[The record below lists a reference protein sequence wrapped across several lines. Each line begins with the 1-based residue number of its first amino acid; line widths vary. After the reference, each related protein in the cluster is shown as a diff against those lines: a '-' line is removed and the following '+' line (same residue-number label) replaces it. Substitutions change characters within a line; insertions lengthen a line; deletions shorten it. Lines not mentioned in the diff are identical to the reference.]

1 MRVLGLAAL
10 ALAALTFGIAVAA
23 GAFQQ
28 GSNVVK
34 AVVPPSPA
42 PAELA
47 AIQQLV
53 LRAAARMGD
62 PSPTDGV
69 LVPTT
74 SRLAE
79 LVDVDTAEPDTP
91 VYFVLVHGRF
101 TDHSAPVPKGAKAST
116 AALLTLTIDPGTNQS
131 INTRLVSAAP
141 DLNAIGTPEP
151 LSLGTNTDPT
161 ADVPCPTGHERLVG
175 PKALR
180 RFHAVGAVSCTD
192 GIRTYPGHGQWRV
205 RVGRVAV
212 GSVAGLQRYF
222 EQPNGPK
229 LGKGQGCLLVARIIL
244 VPAFVD
250 RHGHWLV
257 PRTPVDG
264 CGQPQGGY
272 GPLFHAIRWHVVSVD
287 KVRLMISAAALG
299 THCAMEIKDLPAGGI
314 GPILSTSGGP
324 LFKSSPRTVHAC
336 IYRTPRNDLEVG
348 NFVRGFSL
356 GVAQT
361 QRLLGAMTGGEP
373 RGSCPNERT
382 FAVIHTKPELW
393 AEVELG
399 GCFRVGRTYPDYGM
413 GEADPAVVRSIL
425 GVPRPGRARGS
436 TRAPRCRPPRR
447 AARARRRDRAARTAH
462 ARDLPSARRRA

>member
-74 SRLAE
+74 RRLAE

-131 INTRLVSAAP
+131 INTGLVSAAP

-161 ADVPCPTGHERLVG
+161 ANVPCPTGHERLVG

-205 RVGRVAV
+205 RGRRVAV
-212 GSVAGLQRYF
+212 GSVEVCRGTSSSRTARSW
-222 EQPNGPK
+222 
-229 LGKGQGCLLVARIIL
+229 GKARA
-244 VPAFVD
+244 VFSWPGSSSC
-250 RHGHWLV
+250 R
-257 PRTPVDG
+257 
-264 CGQPQGGY
+264 
-272 GPLFHAIRWHVVSVD
+272 
-287 KVRLMISAAALG
+287 RLS
-299 THCAMEIKDLPAGGI
+299 TVTGI
-314 GPILSTSGGP
+314 GWSRGRLST
-324 LFKSSPRTVHAC
+324 
-336 IYRTPRNDLEVG
+336 D
-348 NFVRGFSL
+348 
-356 GVAQT
+356 VAS
-361 QRLLGAMTGGEP
+361 R
-373 RGSCPNERT
+373 
-382 FAVIHTKPELW
+382 
-393 AEVELG
+393 
-399 GCFRVGRTYPDYGM
+399 RVDMSRY
-413 GEADPAVVRSIL
+413 
-425 GVPRPGRARGS
+425 
-436 TRAPRCRPPRR
+436 
-447 AARARRRDRAARTAH
+447 
-462 ARDLPSARRRA
+462 SARFAGTSFRWTRCG